1 MTFPTTSGAYAAEL
15 KADERIARRL
25 NEAATEWLSAD
36 IAVSIFERAK
46 NDWSVIFHF
55 ARSND
60 ESGIRQFVRDVAGEE
75 CESRLQTT
83 TVAAQN
89 WIAASLEGLKPVH
102 AGRFVVHGRH
112 DRARIASNR
121 IAIEIEAALAFG
133 TGHHGTTRGCLLALD
148 RLLKSRHASSVQ
160 NVLDIGTGTGVLAI
174 AAAKA
179 QRRRVIASDIDH
191 VTVQTARRNARS
203 NRAANFIATI
213 RASSLRGSRI
223 RAHAPY
229 DLIFA
234 NILIPV
240 LKSMARSASLLLA
253 PRGTI
258 ILSGLLPEHANAA
271 IAAYRIQGLALEY
284 RIALEGWV
292 TLVMKRGYNQPR
304 HDPFSGYAS
313 SSSRRSVL
321 ASRKT
326 PIRKTSIGIISG
338 PRGARPAT
346 AP

>member
-1 MTFPTTSGAYAAEL
+1 MTISTTSGAFAAEL
-15 KADERIARRL
+15 QTDEEIAKRL
-25 NEAATEWLSAD
+25 SDAAAERLSAD
-36 IAVSIFERAK
+36 IVVSAFESAK
-46 NDWSVIFHF
+46 QDWSVSFHF
-55 ARSND
+55 ARTSD
-60 ESGIRQFVRDVAGEE
+60 EGGIRDLVREIAGVE
-75 CESRLQTT
+75 CANRLQVTT
-83 TVAAQN
+83 IAAQD
-89 WIAASLEGLKPVH
+89 WIAASLEGLTPVS

-112 DRARIASNR
+112 DRAHIASNR

-148 RLLKSRHASSVQ
+148 RLLKSRHDVQ

-179 QRRRVIASDIDH
+179 RRRHVIASDIDQ
-191 VTVQTARRNARS
+191 VAVRTARRNARS
-203 NRAANFIATI
+203 NRAANFIVTI
-213 RASSLRGSRI
+213 RASSLRDSRI

-229 DLIFA
+229 DLMFA

-271 IAAYRIQGLALEY
+271 IAAYRMQGLALEY

-292 TLVMKRGYNQPR
+292 TLVMKRG
-304 HDPFSGYAS
+304 
-313 SSSRRSVL
+313 
-321 ASRKT
+321 
-326 PIRKTSIGIISG
+326 
-338 PRGARPAT
+338 
-346 AP
+346 